1 MNLDNLNNL
10 IELFANQAN
19 RQNKKD
25 IFLEWLNPS
34 NKKTYTWEQTEKYIL
49 KLSKVIKQKLIQLFG
64 DEAYVDGKLNR
75 PFLAKMIFKDK
86 SLLNQMKLWKKN

>member
-1 MNLDNLNNL
+1 MVVVGITGGIGSGKTTISNYLKSFGIPLYVADKEAKALMN
-10 IELFANQAN
+10 
-19 RQNKKD
+19 R
-25 IFLEWLNPS
+25 
-34 NKKTYTWEQTEKYIL
+34 
-49 KLSKVIKQKLIQLFG
+49 SKVIKQKLIQLFG